1 MGLFKLSSPTLVGL
15 DIGSDRLK
23 VVEWTRTGRTF
34 HLARMASA
42 PSPSSAFRD
51 GVPTAPDEVGAQIR
65 ALMDK
70 AGIRPGRVGG
80 GAGGQNVTVREVR
93 VPPMTAQE
101 LTAAVRYEAER
112 YLPYNVQDVHMDYQ
126 VRGETSGDGRKMLDV
141 IVVATRRDVVQR
153 LVETVRA
160 ARLQPVIMDVESF
173 ALFRSLVGNGTEART
188 VVYIDLGAEASDI
201 VITEGKRLRLTRHI
215 PIGGNTLIHA
225 LQETLSVDA
234 ATAKT
239 MLEERGEILDENI
252 IPDDLTVQRIHDTI
266 APQIGDL
273 VTEIRRSLDYYQT
286 RARAAVVSQIVLTG
300 GLARLKN
307 LSRGPAGGGG
317 ARAGPGRPLFEIG
330 LPLVVLVAVVA
341 FYLGL
346 SASVAR
352 IQGDIKKAEDEIK
365 ELTPQVQAVEDLKKR
380 IEEARKKEDLL
391 AQLLATQLPA
401 SAILTNIRVLIPKDV
416 WLTTLSVPDT
426 RSFTLEGFGMSYVA
440 VARLMDNLESAGIFE
455 GLDLTSAERDR
466 VGTNEVVKYSV
477 NGRLVRPSE
486 TPEGHR

>member
-1 MGLFKLSSPTLVGL
+1 MGLFRLSSPTLVGL

-23 VVEWTRTGRTF
+23 VVELSKAGRTY

-42 PSPSSAFRD
+42 PSPSVAFRD
-51 GVPTAPDEVGAQIR
+51 GVPASPDEVGGQIR
-65 ALMDK
+65 ALVDK
-70 AGIRPGRVGG
+70 AGIRADRVVV

-126 VRGETSGDGRKMLDV
+126 VMGESSEDGRKMLDV

-153 LVETVRA
+153 IVETVEA
-160 ARLQPVIMDVESF
+160 ARLSPAIMDVESF
-173 ALFRSLVGNGTEART
+173 ALFRSLLGGDGAEART
-188 VVYIDLGAEASDI
+188 VVFIDLGAEASDI
-201 VITEGKRLRLTRHI
+201 VISEGKRLRLTRNI
-215 PIGGNTLIHA
+215 PIGGNTLIHG

-239 MLEERGEILDENI
+239 MLEERGEILDENV

-307 LSRGPAGGGG
+307 LSRVLAAELGLPV
-317 ARAGPGRPLFEIG
+317 EIG
-330 LPLVVLVAVVA
+330 NPFSGLDVNSATFPPDVLAAMGPIMSVAV
-341 FYLGL
+341 GL
-346 SASVAR
+346 ALR
-352 IQGDIKKAEDEIK
+352 GG
-365 ELTPQVQAVEDLKKR
+365 
-380 IEEARKKEDLL
+380 EEA
-391 AQLLATQLPA
+391 
-401 SAILTNIRVLIPKDV
+401 
-416 WLTTLSVPDT
+416 
-426 RSFTLEGFGMSYVA
+426 
-440 VARLMDNLESAGIFE
+440 
-455 GLDLTSAERDR
+455 
-466 VGTNEVVKYSV
+466 
-477 NGRLVRPSE
+477 
-486 TPEGHR
+486 

>member
-23 VVEWTRTGRTF
+23 VVELTRTGRTF

-70 AGIRPGRVGG
+70 AGIRTDRVVV

-126 VRGETSGDGRKMLDV
+126 VMGESSEDGRKMLDV

-153 LVETVRA
+153 LVETVEV

-201 VITEGKRLRLTRHI
+201 VITEGKRLRLTRNI

-307 LSRGPAGGGG
+307 LSRVLAAELGVPVETGSPFAGLEVSSATFPPEVLATMGP
-317 ARAGPGRPLFEIG
+317 IMS
-330 LPLVVLVAVVA
+330 VAV
-341 FYLGL
+341 GL
-346 SASVAR
+346 ALR
-352 IQGDIKKAEDEIK
+352 GG
-365 ELTPQVQAVEDLKKR
+365 
-380 IEEARKKEDLL
+380 EEA
-391 AQLLATQLPA
+391 
-401 SAILTNIRVLIPKDV
+401 
-416 WLTTLSVPDT
+416 
-426 RSFTLEGFGMSYVA
+426 
-440 VARLMDNLESAGIFE
+440 
-455 GLDLTSAERDR
+455 
-466 VGTNEVVKYSV
+466 
-477 NGRLVRPSE
+477 
-486 TPEGHR
+486 

>member
-23 VVEWTRTGRTF
+23 VVELTRTGRTF

-70 AGIRPGRVGG
+70 AGIRTDRV
-80 GAGGQNVTVREVR
+80 
-93 VPPMTAQE
+93 
-101 LTAAVRYEAER
+101 
-112 YLPYNVQDVHMDYQ
+112 
-126 VRGETSGDGRKMLDV
+126 
-141 IVVATRRDVVQR
+141 VVATRRDVVQR
-153 LVETVRA
+153 LVETVEA

-201 VITEGKRLRLTRHI
+201 VITEGKRPRPTRNI

-273 VTEIRRSLDYYQT
+273 VTEIRRSPDYYQT
-286 RARAAVVSQIVLTG
+286 RGRAAVVSQIVLTG

-307 LSRGPAGGGG
+307 LSRVLAAELGVPVETGSPFAGLEVSSAIFPPEVLATMGP
-317 ARAGPGRPLFEIG
+317 IMS
-330 LPLVVLVAVVA
+330 VAV
-341 FYLGL
+341 GL
-346 SASVAR
+346 ALR
-352 IQGDIKKAEDEIK
+352 GG
-365 ELTPQVQAVEDLKKR
+365 
-380 IEEARKKEDLL
+380 EEA
-391 AQLLATQLPA
+391 
-401 SAILTNIRVLIPKDV
+401 
-416 WLTTLSVPDT
+416 
-426 RSFTLEGFGMSYVA
+426 
-440 VARLMDNLESAGIFE
+440 
-455 GLDLTSAERDR
+455 
-466 VGTNEVVKYSV
+466 
-477 NGRLVRPSE
+477 
-486 TPEGHR
+486 